1 MPIQFIIVSFCS
13 LRANSV
19 GLWSPNDHHGLIDG
33 RIAAPHSGTN
43 PSDFSSTP
51 MARAS
56 KTSKAVIPEPSF
68 AFFLRAIGIMLLLV
82 VIMTA
87 YLSLRT

>member
-1 MPIQFIIVSFCS
+1 MPIQFIIVYFCS
-13 LRANSV
+13 LRADSV
-19 GLWSPNDHHGLIDG
+19 GLCPLMMTTGLIDG

-43 PSDFSSTP
+43 SSDFSSTL

-68 AFFLRAIGIMLLLV
+68 AFFLRAIGVMLLLV
-82 VIMTA
+82 VLMTA